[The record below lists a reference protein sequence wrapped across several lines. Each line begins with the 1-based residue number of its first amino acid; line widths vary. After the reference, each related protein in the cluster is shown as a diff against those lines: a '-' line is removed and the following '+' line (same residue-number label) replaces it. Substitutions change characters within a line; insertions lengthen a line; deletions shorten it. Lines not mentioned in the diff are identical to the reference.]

1 MCAICA
7 AAARSRSTRR
17 GCARSLVTGEFGVGY
32 VRQRFEDRAIG
43 TIDGPAYSALI
54 TWSPTRLLDVSF
66 KAEQIVTQTSDTSAT
81 GVLANN
87 FQLGIDYELLR
98 NVIVSVAGSI
108 EKDRFHGQARN
119 DQVATLD
126 SRIKYLPNRFGTISV
141 FHRFTERD
149 SNIPTFSYQ
158 KHLVGFNATA
168 QF

>member
-1 MCAICA
+1 MSASPSKA
-7 AAARSRSTRR
+7 APPGARCSAA
-17 GCARSLVTGEFGVGY
+17 
-32 VRQRFEDRAIG
+32 
-43 TIDGPAYSALI
+43 I
-54 TWSPTRLLDVSF
+54 TWRPTRLIDVNF

-87 FQLGIDYELLR
+87 FQLGVDYELRR

-108 EKDRFHGQARN
+108 EKDRFHGQPRK
-119 DQVATLD
+119 DQVATVD

-149 SNIPTFSYQ
+149 SNIATFSYQ